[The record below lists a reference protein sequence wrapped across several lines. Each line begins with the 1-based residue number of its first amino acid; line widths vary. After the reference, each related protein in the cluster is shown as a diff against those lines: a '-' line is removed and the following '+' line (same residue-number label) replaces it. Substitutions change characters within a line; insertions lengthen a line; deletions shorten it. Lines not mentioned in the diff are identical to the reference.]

1 MSKQLRSDLVL
12 VLVTIIWGST
22 FIIVKNAIEILPVYN
37 FLFIRFSI
45 AFFLLA
51 IIFYKKLLKIDKRTL
66 IISSAIGTMLFAGY
80 AFQTMGLMYTSASKS
95 GFITGFSVVLVPI
108 FEALFLKSKPS
119 RAAVTGIVLA
129 VIGLF
134 LLTTNVNFSINF
146 GDFLTL
152 LCAFAFA
159 MHIIL
164 IAKFASSV
172 DTFVIATLQIGVVAI
187 LSGIASFTFETPVI
201 PTNLS
206 VWGAIIITGV
216 FATAF
221 AYVAQ
226 NTMQA
231 YTTATHT
238 ALIFSLEPV
247 FSAVAAFL
255 IAGEVMS
262 LKAITGGIFMLLGII
277 LAEIPQGKIS
287 PSK

>member
-1 MSKQLRSDLVL
+1 LSKQLRSDLVL

>member
-51 IIFYKKLLKIDKRTL
+51 IIFYKKLLNIDKRTL

-108 FEALFLKSKPS
+108 FEAFFLKSKPS

-201 PTNLS
+201 PTNFS